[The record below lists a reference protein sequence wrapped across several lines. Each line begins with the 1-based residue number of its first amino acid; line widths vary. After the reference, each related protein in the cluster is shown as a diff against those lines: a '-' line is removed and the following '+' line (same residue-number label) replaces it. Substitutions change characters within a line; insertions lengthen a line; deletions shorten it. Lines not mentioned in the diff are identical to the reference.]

1 MDKKQ
6 ISLKKF
12 PTITSE
18 DLLKIYGG
26 NLWKNFDNLML
37 NKHRYSRF
45 LN

>member
-12 PTITSE
+12 PTIASE

-26 NLWKNFDNLML
+26 NLWKDFDNLIIKM
-37 NKHRYSRF
+37 NRNSRF
-45 LN
+45 FN